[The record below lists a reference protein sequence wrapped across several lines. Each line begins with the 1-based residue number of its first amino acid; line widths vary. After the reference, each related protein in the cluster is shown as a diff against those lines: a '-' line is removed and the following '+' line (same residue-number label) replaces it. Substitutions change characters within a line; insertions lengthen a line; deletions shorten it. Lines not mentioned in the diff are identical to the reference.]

1 MLGLSISDLAQS
13 RPAPLGAVAQDHG
26 SSGPRM
32 LDIHLCGRPSLSS
45 RPSSFHDTSDALINA
60 HIVKV

>member
-13 RPAPLGAVAQDHG
+13 RPALLGTVTQDLG

-32 LDIHLCGRPSLSS
+32 LDIHICGRLSLSS
-45 RPSSFHDTSDALINA
+45 CPSSFHNTSDALINA
-60 HIVKV
+60 HIIKV